1 MACTISCGED
11 SPIETSPPATYS
23 EPLSHYHPSPLTLSP
38 IPSHTITYP
47 LSHYHPSPPSPLT
60 LSPLPP
66 IPSHT
71 ITLSPSPLCQPSS
84 PLSVTLLPPL
94 SSVHENLLVRIG
106 DRGLSWDLY
115 PEEYHRLPDGEMAP
129 VRWMAAEVLAERKYS
144 HYSDVVCE
152 REGWEEVVSV

>member
-1 MACTISCGED
+1 MSHSHTITPPPSLLTL
-11 SPIETSPPATYS
+11 SPLPHPF
-23 EPLSHYHPSPLTLSP
+23 SHYHPSPSPLSP
-38 IPSHTITYP
+38 PPYP
-47 LSHYHPSPPSPLT
+47 LSHYHPSPIPSHT
-60 LSPLPP
+60 ITTPP

-71 ITLSPSPLCQPSS
+71 ITPPPPPPPIPSHTITP
-84 PLSVTLLPPL
+84 PPL

-152 REGWEEVVSV
+152 REGWEEEVVSV